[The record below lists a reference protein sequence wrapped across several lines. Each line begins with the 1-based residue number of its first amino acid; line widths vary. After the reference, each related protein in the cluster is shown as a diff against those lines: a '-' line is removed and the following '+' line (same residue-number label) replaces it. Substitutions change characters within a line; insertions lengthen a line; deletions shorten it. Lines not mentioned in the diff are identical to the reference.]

1 MHVSRAERWGETS
14 ERRGRARAYGL
25 FRMHR
30 QNHELNK
37 TNETNAAAGNQLVQS
52 TTTKY
57 FFSSSFLTTTAK
69 LISDGTSGQVRLAPF
84 LRMEYWTKTLSDLS
98 IDPC

>member
-1 MHVSRAERWGETS
+1 MHVSRAERWRETS
-14 ERRGRARAYGL
+14 ERRGRAHAYGL

-37 TNETNAAAGNQLVQS
+37 TNETNAAAGNQLVKS
-52 TTTKY
+52 FS
-57 FFSSSFLTTTAK
+57 FFSSLFLTTAK

-84 LRMEYWTKTLSDLS
+84 LRTQYWTKTLSDLS